1 MHHGLKILAACVY
14 NLIGLHI
21 LLFTTAALTY
31 CTTKGYTSSST
42 SHFPATTR
50 GLSPFSPSFSSS
62 SPVMGYTVYTIQH
75 RNPII
80 LDVEW
85 EPSLLI
91 SSIGINNKR
100 QKKLSIPHTHTRTR
114 QHTCVGQSDWVSI
127 CDGWVDCDTIRHPRR
142 WAPTQKVGKRR
153 KEKSPPCARPLYLVH
168 LVNREMNRK

>member
-62 SPVMGYTVYTIQH
+62 SPAPVMGYTVYTIQH

-100 QKKLSIPHTHTRTR
+100 QKKKLSIPHTHT
-114 QHTCVGQSDWVSI
+114 
-127 CDGWVDCDTIRHPRR
+127 DTPTHVCWPVWLSEHMRR
-142 WAPTQKVGKRR
+142 LGRLWYDSTPSSMGSYTKGGKAE
-153 KEKSPPCARPLYLVH
+153 KGKKSPLRPASIS
-168 LVNREMNRK
+168 RPSCK